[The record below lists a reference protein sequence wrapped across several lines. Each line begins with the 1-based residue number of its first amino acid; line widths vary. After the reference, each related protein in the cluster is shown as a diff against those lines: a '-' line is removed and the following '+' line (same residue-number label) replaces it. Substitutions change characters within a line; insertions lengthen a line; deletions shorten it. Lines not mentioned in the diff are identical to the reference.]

1 MKRNWWKV
9 AAAVLL
15 MYTTIAGFLV
25 QTPVLEK
32 GGLFQTIRNLFYHVP
47 MWFTMTALFF
57 ISVYYAIRHLRGF
70 KHDDDLKSAAYAQV
84 GVIFSVLGMLT
95 GMEWANFTW
104 SGQTGRTGP
113 WTGDPKQICAALLML
128 IYFAYF
134 ILRGGI
140 KDEEK
145 RGRIAAVYNIFAC
158 AMIFPL
164 IFIIPRLVSS
174 LHPGGS
180 EGNPALNPKDSDPR
194 LLTVLYPAF
203 IGWILL
209 GLWITHLVIRMR
221 RLDHKLNYGPETET
235 ESVKRDLPSFS

>member
-25 QTPVLEK
+25 QTPKLAQ

-57 ISVYYAIRHLRGF
+57 ISVYYAVRHLRGF
-70 KHDDDLKSAAYAQV
+70 RHDDDLKSAAYAQV
-84 GVIFSVLGMLT
+84 GVIFSILGMLT
-95 GMEWANFTW
+95 GMEWANYTW
-104 SGQTGRTGP
+104 SGTTGKTGP

-164 IFIIPRLVSS
+164 IFIIPRLVDS
-174 LHPGGS
+174 LHPGS
-180 EGNPALNPKDSDPR
+180 EGNPALNPKDSDPILR
-194 LLTVLYPAF
+194 TVLYPAF
-203 IGWILL
+203 IGWIMF
-209 GLWITHLVIRMR
+209 GLWISQLVIRMR
-221 RLDHKLNYGPETET
+221 RLDYRLNYGPEPAELKKD
-235 ESVKRDLPSFS
+235 VPSLS